1 MRTASQTGLL
11 GQLLGDDPA
20 PQEPLEQAHDRG
32 VLPDVEPVERLR
44 WPGLPVMAA
53 LRLSHL
59 VL

>member
-1 MRTASQTGLL
+1 MRTALQTGLL
-11 GQLLGDDPA
+11 GQLGDDPA

-32 VLPDVEPVERLR
+32 TPDVEPVERLR